1 MSRTDSLG
9 TQMAKFETAEVIA
22 GHEAFENHL
31 TNVQAMARTLALMVT
46 QDSELVATWLR
57 HRKPRKGPR
66 VPLVERVSLSR
77 RTRSHGR
84 SAADALLEVISALNK
99 MAAVHADY
107 VEREKNASPERP
119 KPKH

>member
-1 MSRTDSLG
+1 MRTDNLG
-9 TQMAKFETAEVIA
+9 TQMQKFETAEVIA
-22 GHEAFENHL
+22 SHEAFENHL
-31 TNVQAMARTLALMVT
+31 TNVQSMARTLAMMIT

-66 VPLVERVSLSR
+66 VPLVERVGLAR

-84 SAADALLEVISALNK
+84 SAADALLEVISSLNK

-107 VEREKNASPERP
+107 VQREKKAPPAPP